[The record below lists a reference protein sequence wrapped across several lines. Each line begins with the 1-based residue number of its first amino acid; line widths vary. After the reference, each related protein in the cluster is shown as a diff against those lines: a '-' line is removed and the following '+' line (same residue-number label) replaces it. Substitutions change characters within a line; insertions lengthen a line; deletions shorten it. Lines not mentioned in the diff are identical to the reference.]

1 MKKPVNKSISFENF
15 DEFMA
20 ALEKKKAEKNEEFN
34 FSGNVA
40 RDGSR
45 NFTINWTS
53 EEEV

>member
-1 MKKPVNKSISFENF
+1 MRKKVNKSISFEDF

-20 ALEKKKAEKNEEFN
+20 ALKKRNNEDNEEFN
-34 FSGNVA
+34 FSGNIA
-40 RDGSR
+40 SDGSK

>member
-15 DEFMA
+15 DEFIN
-20 ALEKKKAEKNEEFN
+20 ALRKREGEDNEEFN

-40 RDGSR
+40 KDGSR